1 MIITNA
7 TRPSRRKV
15 YFLSHYITTSS
26 RAKLAFTLPS
36 VKEKSGP
43 FVNWEQLLI
52 FVNAS
57 PVAFSWAS
65 LWVSAD
71 VVF

>member
-36 VKEKSGP
+36 VKEKSAWAISKLGA
-43 FVNWEQLLI
+43 
-52 FVNAS
+52 AS
-57 PVAFSWAS
+57 Y
-65 LWVSAD
+65 LC
-71 VVF
+71 